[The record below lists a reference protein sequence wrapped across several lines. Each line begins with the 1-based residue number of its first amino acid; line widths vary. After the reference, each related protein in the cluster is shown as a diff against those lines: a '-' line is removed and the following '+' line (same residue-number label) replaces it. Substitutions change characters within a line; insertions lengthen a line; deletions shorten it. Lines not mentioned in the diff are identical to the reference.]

1 MDKLKVKDREDL
13 VRDTYSKAILSA
25 DLQKLQEHRQ
35 KKQFFK
41 DLVQQKEQINSLKQ
55 EIGEIKDLLKQILKR
70 EN

>member
-1 MDKLKVKDREDL
+1 MDKLKVIDREDL
-13 VRDTYSKAILSA
+13 VRDSYSKAILSV
-25 DLQKLQEHRQ
+25 DVQKLNEHRQ

-41 DLVQQKEQINSLKQ
+41 DLLQQKEQINSLKE